1 MKYTEESACF
11 SCAGNTLLGILTQP
25 ETPTERGV
33 IVVVGGPQYRAG
45 SHRQFVH
52 LSRALASAG
61 YAVLRFDYQ
70 GMGDSEGDAR
80 DFQAVSAD
88 IAAAMDALQ
97 KYVPRVKQI
106 ALWGL
111 CDGASAALLY
121 CHETRDARVSTLCL
135 MNPWLRSETS
145 LARTQLKHYYVQR
158 LLQKSFWTKLIQG
171 GVAGSALT
179 GLMRQLQGVFTRTR
193 RAASAAT
200 APDQST
206 VAARPFQQ
214 RMAAAWNDFRG
225 PILLLLSGDDFTA
238 KEFLEYAR
246 QDPGWKK
253 ALKHPQLTR
262 HDLAGVDHTFSSTA
276 ARTWVTKLTLL
287 GLADVPAAP
296 PH

>member
-1 MKYTEESACF
+1 MNYTEESACF
-11 SCAGNTLLGILTQP
+11 TCTGNTLIGILTLP
-25 ETPTERGV
+25 KIPHEMGV
-33 IVVVGGPQYRAG
+33 IIVVGGPQYRAG

-61 YAVLRFDYQ
+61 YTVLRFDTR
-70 GMGDSEGDAR
+70 GMGDSEGNVR
-80 DFQAVSAD
+80 NFQTVSAD

-97 KYVPRVKQI
+97 NRVPQVKKV

-145 LARTQLKHYYVQR
+145 LARTQLKHYYGQR
-158 LLQKSFWTKLIQG
+158 LLQKSFWSKLIMG
-171 GVAGSALT
+171 GVAWPAVT
-179 GLMRQLQGVFTRTR
+179 AMMRQL
-193 RAASAAT
+193 RAALSGALTPEHAENLPTRSAA
-200 APDQST
+200 
-206 VAARPFQQ
+206 ARSFQQ
-214 RMAAAWNDFRG
+214 RMATAWNDFRG

-246 QDPGWKK
+246 QDPAWKK
-253 ALKHPQLTR
+253 ALKHPHLTR

-276 ARTWVTKLTLL
+276 ARTRVTQLTLL
-287 GLADVPAAP
+287 GMSNVAAAP
-296 PH
+296 SD